1 MSAKST
7 DVVIIGAGPYGLSLA
22 AYLREAGIE
31 HRIFGQPMSTWAA
44 HMPMGM
50 HLKSDGFAS
59 NLADPN
65 DAYTLEKHSRDTGEE
80 YRHVGVP
87 VALDNFVHYGLT
99 FQKKMVPYLEQV
111 NIVDVRQA
119 PEGFSV
125 LTEDGERF
133 SAARVVLAVGIT
145 HFAHMPPMLQSLA
158 GDRVSHS
165 AQHRDVSRYRNERVL
180 VVGGG
185 ASAVDLAAA
194 LADAGAEVHLMARR
208 EKIDFHAPP
217 VEHRPLKERV
227 MNPRSGLGLG
237 WRSRMCTDAP
247 LLFHTMP
254 EHLRHRVVKR
264 HLGPAPGWSV
274 RDRVSNVQMH
284 LGATMLGVQES
295 GERVVVRFMQGGQE
309 KQLETAHLIAGT
321 GYHPLIERLQFVDK
335 TLRSHI
341 EAAEG
346 TAVLDR
352 NFSTSIPGLYMVGL
366 ASANSFGPLCR
377 FVFGAKFTSKHLSR
391 HLVKRRKRAA

>member
-1 MSAKST
+1 MSSTNT

-22 AYLREAGIE
+22 AYLKEAGVE
-31 HRIFGQPMSTWAA
+31 HRIFGHPMSTWGQ
-44 HMPMGM
+44 HMPVGM

-59 NLADPN
+59 NLADPK
-65 DAYTLEKHSRDTGEE
+65 DIYTLEKHSRETGEE

-87 VALDNFVHYGLT
+87 VALDSFVHYGLT
-99 FQKKMVPYLEQV
+99 FQQKLVPYVEQV
-111 NIVDVRQA
+111 NVTGVRKV
-119 PEGFSV
+119 PEGFSI
-125 LTEDGERF
+125 LTETGETF

-145 HFAHMPPMLQSLA
+145 HFAHMPPMLQALA
-158 GDRVSHS
+158 GHRISHS

-194 LADAGAEVHLMARR
+194 LADAGADVHLMARR

-217 VEHRPLKERV
+217 VERRPLKERV

-254 EHLRHRVVKR
+254 QHLRHRVVQR

-274 RDRVSNVQMH
+274 RDRVSSVQMH
-284 LGATMLGVQES
+284 LGSTMRDVQES
-295 GERVVVRFMQGGQE
+295 GERVLVRYLQDGQE

-321 GYHPLIERLQFVDK
+321 GYHPLIERLQFVDE
-335 TLRSHI
+335 TLRSHMQ
-341 EAAEG
+341 AAEG

-352 NFSTSIPGLYMVGL
+352 NFATSVPGLYMVGL

-377 FVFGAKFTSKHLSR
+377 FVYGAKFTSKHLSR
-391 HLVKRRKRAA
+391 HLVKRRRRAA